1 MRWQQ
6 SSSEAR
12 GRRWPAGRAQR
23 RLWHVGLV
31 RQANWVGGGWARA
44 ERGLEFEVGERTG
57 GAERWPRSGAEDAR
71 RALEAAASA
80 GAEWQRL
87 GRARRV
93 AELRRVAEALET
105 GAVSAALAPDLG
117 LGADELRGRIDE
129 ELFRFREA
137 LELLLEGPE
146 ERGVGAFLAHWSD
159 LVGGLGARVARSLA
173 AGRTLVVRSDRR
185 LPRAAQLLAQAFER
199 AGLAG
204 GPLCVL
210 HGDQPDLDTTL
221 AGSPAVASVRV
232 READSALSAWLP
244 RAMARPE
251 TIWELWRVAN
261 ASLALSES
269 CDVGLA
275 ADDCVER
282 FLGRSTTLSAQF
294 PGSIARVLCPER
306 LFSRFT
312 EELLASLDRSPDARR
327 PVPALDADLTDHLA
341 HAWALGLDEGAT
353 PLRGED
359 PLGRAGG
366 DGPAGLVFTN
376 VAPRSG
382 LARLTRPAP
391 ILALVRVPSGVDAA
405 ELQRELD
412 GEPKVPVHGNSQP

>member
-1 MRWQQ
+1 
-6 SSSEAR
+6 
-12 GRRWPAGRAQR
+12 
-23 RLWHVGLV
+23 V
-31 RQANWVGGGWARA
+31 RQENWVVDGWARA
-44 ERGLEFEVGERTG
+44 ERGLEFEVGGRTG
-57 GAERWPRSGAEDAR
+57 GGERWPRSGPEDAR
-71 RALEAAASA
+71 RALEVAARS
-80 GAEWQRL
+80 GAAWRAL

-117 LGADELRGRIDE
+117 LTVDELRPRIDE

-137 LELLLEGPE
+137 LELFVEGPE
-146 ERGVGAFLAHWSD
+146 EAGLGVFLAHWSD
-159 LVGGLGARVARSLA
+159 LVGGLGARLARSLA
-173 AGRTLVVRSDRR
+173 AGRTLAVRSDRR

-199 AGLAG
+199 AAVAS

-210 HGDQPDLDTTL
+210 HGDQPDLDQALT
-221 AGSPAVASVRV
+221 ADPRVSSVRV
-232 READSALSAWLP
+232 READSVLSLWRT
-244 RAMARPE
+244 RAAARPE

-261 ASLALSES
+261 ASRVVPEGA
-269 CDVGLA
+269 DPRA
-275 ADDCVER
+275 AAEDCVER
-282 FLGRSTTLSAQF
+282 FVGRSTTLSAQL

-327 PVPALDADLTDHLA
+327 PVRALDADLTDHLA

-359 PLGRAGG
+359 PCGRAGE

-412 GEPKVPVHGNSQP
+412 GEPKLPVHGTPQP

>member
-1 MRWQQ
+1 M
-6 SSSEAR
+6 
-12 GRRWPAGRAQR
+12 
-23 RLWHVGLV
+23 
-31 RQANWVGGGWARA
+31 RQANWLGGGWARA

-71 RALEAAASA
+71 RALQAAAIA
-80 GAEWQRL
+80 GAEWQQL

-105 GAVSAALAPDLG
+105 EPVCAALAPDLG
-117 LGADELRGRIDE
+117 LEADELRGRIDL

-137 LELLLEGPE
+137 LELFVEGPE
-146 ERGVGAFLAHWSD
+146 ERGVGVFLAHWSD
-159 LVGGLGARVARSLA
+159 LVGGLGARVARSLV

-204 GPLCVL
+204 ASVCVL
-210 HGDQPDLDTTL
+210 HGDQPDLDVSL
-221 AGSPAVASVRV
+221 AGSPEVAVVRV
-232 READSALSAWLP
+232 READSALSAWCPL
-244 RAMARPE
+244 AAARPV

-261 ASLALSES
+261 ASLALSEG

-275 ADDCVER
+275 AEGCVER
-282 FLGRSTTLSAQF
+282 FLGRSTTLSGQF

-306 LFSRFT
+306 LLSRFT
-312 EELLASLDRSPDARR
+312 EELLASLDRNPDARR
-327 PVPALDADLTDHLA
+327 PVAALDADLTDHLA

-366 DGPAGLVFTN
+366 DGPVGLVFTN

-382 LARLTRPAP
+382 FSRLTRPAP

-412 GEPKVPVHGNSQP
+412 GEPKVSVHGSLKP